1 MTALTVVLAALSL
14 AGAPPAAPAA
24 RGCAITGESTDADP
38 VGLRVRAGP
47 GFGSRIVGRLF
58 PGMDPHA
65 FFHDGKATLADSLVG
80 AMFTVDA
87 VSGDWLRV
95 RDIDP
100 VTDGLDP
107 NGGLEIIR
115 NYQGAGWVHSSKV
128 RLIDFG
134 GGGFRAAPG
143 GAAVRPGTGSTLD
156 ARIVGC
162 RGTWARLRL
171 DDGSTGW
178 LQSKSNAD
186 RVVRIRAAAAA
197 DGGDK
202 R

>member
-1 MTALTVVLAALSL
+1 MTPLLAALAALSL
-14 AGAPPAAPAA
+14 EAAAPAP
-24 RGCAITGESTDADP
+24 GCAITGESTDADRA
-38 VGLRVRAGP
+38 GLRVRAGP
-47 GFGSRIVGRLF
+47 SLRSRIVGKLY

-65 FFHDGKATLADSLVG
+65 FFHDEKATLADSLVG
-80 AMFTVDA
+80 AMFTVTA
-87 VSGDWLRV
+87 VKGDWLHI

-162 RGTWARLRL
+162 RGNWARLRL
-171 DDGSTGW
+171 GDGSTGW
-178 LQSKSNAD
+178 LPSRSNKA
-186 RVVRIRAAAAA
+186 RVATIRAAMQPRAEA
-197 DGGDK
+197 